1 MLLLGCLLV
10 APAWAVEAQK
20 LVSAAREQVGVT
32 LSYDPQYRR
41 LAYPGGDVPLET
53 GVCTDVVIRA
63 LRQQGLDLQKAV
75 HEDMTANFARYPRH
89 WGLTRPDR
97 NIDHRRVPNLMTWF
111 ARQGLAVQSSAEG
124 GRLPPGRHR
133 HLGSGTRPDPYRYR
147 FRSARRRR
155 RATDPAQ
162 HRLRHAGRG
171 HPAAL
176 PDHRPLPFRT
186 LARMAERNSF
196 HAVCDRIRLC
206 LISHSGEL
214 GCIEKQQTTGRVG
227 VSTSARCDGGH
238 STGCVTAI
246 DRRGGSAPTGPD
258 QAAKRLTGI
267 NERWPLVER

>member
-124 GRLPPGRHR
+124 GDYRPGDIVIWNLGRGLTHIGIVSDRHGADGEPLIL
-133 HLGSGTRPDPYRYR
+133 HNIGAGTREEAILLRFPIIGHYR
-147 FRSARRRR
+147 FE
-155 RATDPAQ
+155 P
-162 HRLRHAGRG
+162 
-171 HPAAL
+171 
-176 PDHRPLPFRT
+176 
-186 LARMAERNSF
+186 
-196 HAVCDRIRLC
+196 
-206 LISHSGEL
+206 
-214 GCIEKQQTTGRVG
+214 
-227 VSTSARCDGGH
+227 
-238 STGCVTAI
+238 
-246 DRRGGSAPTGPD
+246 
-258 QAAKRLTGI
+258 
-267 NERWPLVER
+267 